1 MKNRKIFNYPILYSI
16 SYQHFYRF
24 RKWVQSV
31 SRKKNLGIPKK
42 LKDGLCV
49 CFILE
54 KNLCSLKHISTCSTS
69 FEKEKRGKEDRDRY
83 NPSIRKFLHVAN
95 KEICTGCLD
104 ILTTISIIDHSVGY
118 CFKTRPVIPLT
129 CGCLFFPEPAYNWL
143 MPKQHSGHCHIE
155 QCRGD

>member
-1 MKNRKIFNYPILYSI
+1 MCALSWKKIYALSSIFQHVQHHSRKRKEERKIVIA
-16 SYQHFYRF
+16 
-24 RKWVQSV
+24 
-31 SRKKNLGIPKK
+31 
-42 LKDGLCV
+42 
-49 CFILE
+49 
-54 KNLCSLKHISTCSTS
+54 
-69 FEKEKRGKEDRDRY
+69 

-104 ILTTISIIDHSVGY
+104 ILTTISIIDHPVGY

-129 CGCLFFPEPAYNWL
+129 CGCPFFPEPAYNWL